1 MSQYLIWIPALI
13 LLTMLWALIGKHV
26 NENPNSPFFFFLF
39 LAIPVWSFIC
49 KYTKN
54 LLFDS
59 ILYDSLMTIVYT
71 GTFILLG
78 AGSNLTMVQ
87 WIGCIISILG
97 LLLMKVPV

>member
-1 MSQYLIWIPALI
+1 MSQYLIWVPALI
-13 LLTMLWALIGKHV
+13 LLTMLWAVIGKHV
-26 NENPNSPFFFFLF
+26 NENPSSSLFYFLF
-39 LAIPVWSFIC
+39 LAIPVWGFVC

-59 ILYDSLMTIVYT
+59 ILYDGIMTIVYA

-78 AGSNLTMVQ
+78 AGNNLTPLQ
-87 WIGCIISILG
+87 WVGCLISILG